1 VRSVRSFVVASCL
14 AAHRTASKVTPAALP
29 WLVVKTSQA
38 RLPLYGEC
46 AWRGDLTD

>member
-1 VRSVRSFVVASCL
+1 VRRPELSEQAEPGGATVL
-14 AAHRTASKVTPAALP
+14 A
-29 WLVVKTSQA
+29 VKTSHA